1 MNKLLYLL
9 LDPPPLRIFIRK
21 IIKKLKFGSYK
32 FRYKLNAIERPH
44 YAYILY
50 QAAALG
56 KALKHKTISVIEFG
70 VAKGDGLI
78 NLEMQAKEISK
89 LFGINIVIYGFDNA
103 TGLPTP
109 EDYRDCPYLW
119 SKGLFRMDEKL
130 LRSKLKNS
138 KLIIGDIKD
147 TAKSFFDKHN
157 PAPIGAIIYDFDFYT
172 PTAIALNI
180 LNNDSKFY
188 LPRIFNYFDN
198 TLGNNKSC
206 FNEFTGERL
215 AIKEFNENNEK
226 IKIAQPY
233 NLIPRDNFD
242 LWYKQIW
249 ITHIF
254 NHKDYCKYIGDK
266 IEK

>member
-1 MNKLLYLL
+1 M
-9 LDPPPLRIFIRK
+9 
-21 IIKKLKFGSYK
+21 S
-32 FRYKLNAIERPH
+32 E
-44 YAYILY
+44 
-50 QAAALG
+50 ALTRLQDH
-56 KALKHKTISVIEFG
+56 AQQLQISRSG
-70 VAKGDGLI
+70 A
-78 NLEMQAKEISK
+78 
-89 LFGINIVIYGFDNA
+89 
-103 TGLPTP
+103 P
-109 EDYRDCPYLW
+109 EHLGRRFC
-119 SKGLFRMDEKL
+119 G
-130 LRSKLKNS
+130 N
-138 KLIIGDIKD
+138 
-147 TAKSFFDKHN
+147 TSFFDKHN

-233 NLIPRDNFD
+233 NLNPRDNFD